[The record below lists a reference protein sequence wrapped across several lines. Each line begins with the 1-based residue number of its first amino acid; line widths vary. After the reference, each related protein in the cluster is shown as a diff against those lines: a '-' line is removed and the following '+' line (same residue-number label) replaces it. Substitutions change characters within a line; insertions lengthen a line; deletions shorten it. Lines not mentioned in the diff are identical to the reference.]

1 MRSMIGPR
9 WTVHGELMPWVTKPA
24 VFARC
29 RKLAAIPIVKMNEG
43 ACLSTIPDGP
53 KLCRYTQ

>member
-1 MRSMIGPR
+1 MIGPR